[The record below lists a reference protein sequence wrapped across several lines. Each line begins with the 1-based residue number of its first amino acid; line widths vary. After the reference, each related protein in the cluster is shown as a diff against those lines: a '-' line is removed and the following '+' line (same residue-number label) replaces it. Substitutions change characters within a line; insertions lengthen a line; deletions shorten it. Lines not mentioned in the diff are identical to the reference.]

1 MVESGKRMEQLKSYL
16 RRLSEGEILDSVRAD
31 FMREFKDVD
40 AVEIMEA
47 EQQMIKEGMPITEVQ
62 KLCDIHSALFHGA
75 TLEEKIAN
83 ARQPVDVTS
92 LREERAEKTR
102 KLVETTGHPL
112 FTLTQENEALE
123 KVIAKIREQLDR
135 KVTEAAGTG
144 TAVNGS
150 RNTGEN
156 AVSRE
161 LLSEIRELA
170 IHYAKKGDLLYPL
183 LKVKYGISGPSDVMW
198 TTDDEIRDELSGL
211 AKAKGQDEAWKQCM
225 ERALTR
231 AEEMIY
237 KEANIL
243 FPNCAV
249 HFTEEE
255 WIGIYQDAKD
265 YDVCLSVEPKS
276 WEMAEKILQE
286 RTACRRESDGGE
298 IVMAGGH
305 LEVEEL
311 EAMLNTIPMEITFVD
326 VENRNRFFNEGHK
339 VFKRPAMALGREV
352 FSCHPPKVEQQV
364 RRIIEEF
371 RAGTLDEVPVWMNK
385 NGRIML
391 VKYMAVRDRNGQ
403 YIGTLELVQ
412 DMEFAREYFE
422 RKHD

>member
-1 MVESGKRMEQLKSYL
+1 MEESGKRMEQLKSYL

-40 AVEIMEA
+40 AIEIMEA

-83 ARQPVDVTS
+83 VRQPVDVAS

-144 TAVNGS
+144 TAVNS
-150 RNTGEN
+150 SSNTGEN

-161 LLSEIRELA
+161 LLSEIRELG

-211 AKAKGQDEAWKQCM
+211 AKAKGQDEAWKQRM
-225 ERALTR
+225 ERAMTR

-265 YDVCLSVEPKS
+265 YDVCLSVEPKR
-276 WEMAEKILQE
+276 WERAEKTLQE
-286 RTACRRESDGGE
+286 RTAYQRESDGGE
-298 IVMAGGH
+298 IVMAGGY
-305 LEVEEL
+305 LSVEEL

-326 VENRNRFFNEGHK
+326 VENKNRFFNEGHK

-391 VKYMAVRDRNGQ
+391 VKYMAVRNRNGQ

-412 DMEFAREYFE
+412 DMEFARGYFE